1 MRVYSKHVD
10 MRSREQMERY
20 LADHF
25 RYPTMN
31 SWNNS
36 TSYANNVKIHRLGLT
51 AEQVR
56 TIRKVLEHARKHA
69 ADPDDMTFEN
79 YKDEASSILE
89 MCNEFENMYIHP
101 LHL

>member
-1 MRVYSKHVD
+1 MAKLLI
-10 MRSREQMERY
+10 QAQQNGCRY
-20 LADHF
+20 D
-25 RYPTMN
+25 
-31 SWNNS
+31 
-36 TSYANNVKIHRLGLT
+36 ILGLT